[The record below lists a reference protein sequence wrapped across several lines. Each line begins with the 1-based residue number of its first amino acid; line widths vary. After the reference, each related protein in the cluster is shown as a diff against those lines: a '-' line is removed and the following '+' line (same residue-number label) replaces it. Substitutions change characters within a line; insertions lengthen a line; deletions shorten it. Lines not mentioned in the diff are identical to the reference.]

1 MRSPVHL
8 FDRRHDDA
16 VGHHDAAPSHV
27 VVQSLQRGGNSTCR
41 RQDAAGSPPTKMDR
55 PGESHLDLLQ
65 DVNALGQPS
74 LLVGFHCG
82 MLHACAIPLG
92 HLRKKKNDGRT
103 FEPRELSLRGVAA
116 FGLHLLDVG
125 DLLLAAA
132 GSRAGDGTLR
142 EHVLFDMLLELVE
155 RSSAAVGLGIIFPAT
170 VHPVL
175 DRRVTGDAVLVAE
188 TLLSDAVDVRDE
200 DVGMVRIL
208 RRERVPRRFH
218 ALAMAAPWSE
228 ELDERVLSALKDLP
242 ETPTT

>member
-82 MLHACAIPLG
+82 MLHA
-92 HLRKKKNDGRT
+92 